1 MLQKK
6 AYQNTKLHLHVAVEQ
21 VSARLKKK
29 SKSMQKFRLMITIL
43 DQLYTA

>member
-6 AYQNTKLHLHVAVEQ
+6 AYQNIKLHLHVAVKQ
-21 VSARLKKK
+21 VSARLKKML
-29 SKSMQKFRLMITIL
+29 KSMKKIRLMIKIL